1 MEKEYL
7 RANITYKGLTD
18 KGLIFELIDEN
29 KKKWTI
35 WKADYKDKTKDSE
48 AYAALKNFQM
58 GDTFGV
64 SYGEKEETFVNQ
76 KNETVNFTRRTI
88 YSIMPTFAPQSLS
101 KPQAP
106 KPVQPQT
113 YHSEEVKGRDFDKE
127 AVGKC
132 QTLFLQAFIQS
143 GNSFA
148 DAKLQVTQ
156 ARQLA
161 ELVVFGTQQEKAPG
175 PQVEPLPEE
184 EPLPEIPF

>member
-18 KGLIFELIDEN
+18 KGVTFELLDEN

-64 SYGEKEETFVNQ
+64 SYGEKEESFVNA
-76 KNETVNFTRRTI
+76 KNETVNFTKRTI
-88 YSIMPTFAPQSLS
+88 YSIMPTFAQESLS
-101 KPQAP
+101 KPVAKQAAP
-106 KPVQPQT
+106 QAQT
-113 YHSEEVKGRDFDKE
+113 YHTEEPKGRDFDKE

-132 QTLFLQAFIQS
+132 QTLFLQAFIQ
-143 GNSFA
+143 GGKSFSE
-148 DAKLQVTQ
+148 AKLQVTQ

-161 ELVVFGTQQEKAPG
+161 ELVVYGTQQ
-175 PQVEPLPEE
+175 EE
-184 EPLPEIPF
+184 EPLPQEQGDIDPSKIPF